1 MLMCVYTYTCVSYIH
16 MRQGDKEN
24 LYIIRDHAR
33 EALSHQDTSPGP
45 KLWEVGLHV
54 YVCTCVYV
62 YVCRCLS
69 N

>member
-1 MLMCVYTYTCVSYIH
+1 MLMGVYTYTCVSYIH

-45 KLWEVGLHV
+45 KLWEVGV
-54 YVCTCVYV
+54 ACVCMYLCICVCV
-62 YVCRCLS
+62 
-69 N
+69 